1 MNIRTKIIAGAMLVV
16 ILAIIITSNVSACGI
31 THKST
36 HSTTYARTIVEAP
49 AENSYNNMLFAATI
63 AWSVD
68 AAGNESF
75 HQGPNS
81 RKYNAQKVESKVS
94 VPRELGMRVTGNIIK
109 FFGFSIS
116 FYSICTHFVGRINIY

>member
-94 VPRELGMRVTGNIIK
+94 VPRGRGTWYESNWEYNQIFW
-109 FFGFSIS
+109 FF
-116 FYSICTHFVGRINIY
+116 H